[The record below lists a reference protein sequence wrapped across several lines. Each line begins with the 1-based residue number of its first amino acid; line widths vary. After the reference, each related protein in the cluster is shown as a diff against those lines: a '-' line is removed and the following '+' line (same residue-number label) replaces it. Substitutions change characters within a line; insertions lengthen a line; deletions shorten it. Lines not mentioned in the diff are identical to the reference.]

1 MKCSQPSLWAAGVV
15 GVALIVSSTALA
27 SNNPLAGAMG
37 NLRWGMRNH
46 DVKSALRSELTDKSK
61 LAGLEASYVEFDG
74 HPTRWDNT
82 GVAEEYT
89 HGNDEAMM
97 TVEHN
102 DGTRNYYFFI
112 GGELWKWVKLYP
124 PSAVDGRDFAGFTGT
139 IQRRFGKGHS
149 KKGEVNSGSGKTYK
163 FVEYVDRN
171 TRVRAVDKAKEQG
184 SYALMFE
191 SLDTV
196 RSLATLRSNTPRPNA
211 TERAANDSA
220 REEPP
225 ASQKAQSKHEDDDS
239 VASPLAGSANSKG
252 RSIFSEGG
260 DDDGK
265 SDSKADKAD
274 SKADVKDDTSRSK
287 SRAQANAR
295 KAQQREDRA
304 PRTDRQTRSLDRLLG
319 ADDDDPLLGL
329 PE

>member
-1 MKCSQPSLWAAGVV
+1 MKCSQASLGAAAVLGMAALLVSA
-15 GVALIVSSTALA
+15 VASPALA

-74 HPTRWDNT
+74 RPTHWDNT
-82 GVAEEYT
+82 SLAEEYT

-97 TVEHN
+97 TVEDN

-124 PSAVDGRDFAGFTGT
+124 PSAVGSRDFAGFSST

-149 KKGEVNSGSGKTYK
+149 KKGEVNSGSGKAYK

-171 TRVRAVDKAKEQG
+171 TRVRAVDKSKEQG
-184 SYALMFE
+184 NYALMFE

-196 RSLATLRSNTPRPNA
+196 RSLATLRSNAPRANA

-220 REEPP
+220 HEDSPS
-225 ASQKAQSKHEDDDS
+225 AAQAPSKEDDDDS
-239 VASPLAGSANSKG
+239 VTSPLAGTASSAKG
-252 RSIFSEGG
+252 RSIFAEGG
-260 DDDGK
+260 DGDGK
-265 SDSKADKAD
+265 DG
-274 SKADVKDDTSRSK
+274 VSRSTK

-295 KAQQREDRA
+295 KAQQRGEDRPA
-304 PRTDRQTRSLDRLLG
+304 RTDRQTRSLDRLLG
-319 ADDDDPLLGL
+319 DDGDDPLLGL

>member
-1 MKCSQPSLWAAGVV
+1 MKCLQPSLWVV
-15 GVALIVSSTALA
+15 AVLGGAVLLVSPALA

-37 NLRWGMRNH
+37 NLRWGMRDH

-61 LAGLEASYVEFDG
+61 LSGLEASYVEFDG

-82 GVAEEYT
+82 SLAEEYT

-97 TVEHN
+97 TVEDN

-124 PSAVDGRDFAGFTGT
+124 PSAVGGRDFAGFTST

-149 KKGEVNSGSGKTYK
+149 KKGEVNSGTGKTYK

-171 TRVRAVDKAKEQG
+171 TRVRAVDKSKEQG
-184 SYALMFE
+184 NYALMFE

-196 RSLATLRSNTPRPNA
+196 RSLATLRSNTPRSSA

-220 REEPP
+220 REDSP
-225 ASQKAQSKHEDDDS
+225 SAQQAQPKHEEDDADEDS
-239 VASPLAGSANSKG
+239 VTSPLAGSATSAKG
-252 RSIFSEGG
+252 RSIFSAGG
-260 DDDGK
+260 DGDGN
-265 SDSKADKAD
+265 
-274 SKADVKDDTSRSK
+274 KDGVSRSTK

-295 KAQQREDRA
+295 KAQPRGDDRPA
-304 PRTDRQTRSLDRLLG
+304 RTDRQTRSLDRLLG
-319 ADDDDPLLGL
+319 DDGDDPLLGL

>member
-1 MKCSQPSLWAAGVV
+1 MKCSQPSLWAAAVF
-15 GVALIVSSTALA
+15 GVAAFMVSPALA

-82 GVAEEYT
+82 GIAEEYT

-97 TVEHN
+97 TVEDN
-102 DGTRNYYFFI
+102 DGARNYYFFI

-124 PSAVDGRDFAGFTGT
+124 ASAVGGRDFAGFSST

-149 KKGEVNSGSGKTYK
+149 KKGEVNTGSGKSYK

-171 TRVRAVDKAKEQG
+171 TRVRAVDKMKEQG
-184 SYALMFE
+184 NYALMFE

-196 RSLATLRSNTPRPNA
+196 RTLATLRSNTPRPNA
-211 TERAANDSA
+211 TERAANDSG
-220 REEPP
+220 REDAPT
-225 ASQKAQSKHEDDDS
+225 AQKAQSKHDDDDG
-239 VASPLAGSANSKG
+239 VASPVSGSASATKS

-265 SDSKADKAD
+265 DEGG
-274 SKADVKDDTSRSK
+274 RK

-295 KAQQREDRA
+295 KAQQRGEDRPHA
-304 PRTDRQTRSLDRLLG
+304 DRQTRNLDRLLG